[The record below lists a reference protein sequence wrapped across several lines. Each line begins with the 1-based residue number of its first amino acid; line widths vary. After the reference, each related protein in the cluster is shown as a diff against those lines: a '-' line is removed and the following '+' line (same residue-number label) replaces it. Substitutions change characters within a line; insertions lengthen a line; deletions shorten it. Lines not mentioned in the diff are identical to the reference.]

1 MERLWLDGNQ
11 IQYITQDDDSALK
24 VLTNLEELHL
34 QDNHIQV
41 VFDLQLKLM
50 QSLEWVSLENNP
62 LVSAGCSGI
71 NFERRCIPPDSACD
85 SRRRRLHVFG
95 HLLSFLVCLNG
106 LNHVTLLYSITVDQ
120 FQFLTIE
127 GVIFLF
133 TRPTLTSRF

>member
-1 MERLWLDGNQ
+1 MTQYSCRLRLSYNSITSFPRGLPASLERLWLDGNQ

-71 NFERRCIPPDSACD
+71 NFKRRCIPPDSA
-85 SRRRRLHVFG
+85 VTQEEEG
-95 HLLSFLVCLNG
+95 YMFLVTC
-106 LNHVTLLYSITVDQ
+106 Y
-120 FQFLTIE
+120 
-127 GVIFLF
+127 
-133 TRPTLTSRF
+133 RFWCV